1 MINLPLFSKFIIEG
15 GGESAGSNEV
25 LSTSLEQARDLLT
38 RDLLALGLTLDS
50 IPEFDSNYNQLK
62 KYVQHGFASRKVMPV
77 VSAKQVKI
85 LKDDLLK
92 GSVDILKPFNL
103 KYKDYTAGNAD
114 LEKADAHTKAEYQ
127 VAGKF
132 DGDVKDDIVE
142 ASYEFV
148 KVSKLLPVQKQIY
161 LSKFLKN
168 IAKFGII
175 DEHTKML
182 QKSLIVSRNYELIDG
197 HHRWMSV
204 MLCNP
209 DLKVKILR
217 IHLET
222 TEVLKVV
229 KNFGISLGNQS
240 ND

>member
-1 MINLPLFSKFIIEG
+1 MLKLPLFSKFMMES
-15 GGESAGSNEV
+15 GGEAAGSNEV
-25 LSTSLEQARDLLT
+25 DSTTLDQARDLLT

-50 IPEFDSNYNQLK
+50 IPTFDQNYMQLK
-62 KYVQHGFASRKVMPV
+62 KAVQHGYESRKVMPV

-92 GSVDILKPFNL
+92 GSVDILKPYNL

-114 LEKADAHTKAEYQ
+114 LDKADIKTKTAYQ
-127 VAGKF
+127 TAGKF
-132 DGDVKDDIVE
+132 DGDPKDDVVD
-142 ASYEFV
+142 ATYEWV
-148 KVSKLLPVQKQIY
+148 KVTKLLPVQRQIY

-168 IAKFGII
+168 ISKFGII

-182 QKSLIVSRNYELIDG
+182 NKSLIVSRNYELIDG
-197 HHRWMSV
+197 HHRWMSIL
-204 MLCNP
+204 LCNP

-222 TEVLKVV
+222 HELLKVV

-240 ND
+240 NE